1 MVRRKKKSNIICVMR
16 PIENIEVYK
25 KSLATVMLDILEKQL
40 GTDLFIRCMDEI
52 SKEKWKC

>member
-25 KSLATVMLDILEKQL
+25 KSLATVMLDILENPKL
-40 GTDLFIRCMDEI
+40 AFLNIGKKVHIEL
-52 SKEKWKC
+52 

>member
-1 MVRRKKKSNIICVMR
+1 MVRRKKKSNIICDMR

-52 SKEKWKC
+52 SKEK